1 MRYLCGLLQKLDLNK
16 LKELEKKQEA
26 YKEKIPYEV
35 KYNENFIW
43 QIFYSEPSD
52 KYFMLFPSNETAV
65 EGLFYIIKKKIETQR
80 LKRKELIYVPICQ
93 LDYEKT
99 FLKKSEIEDL
109 ENDLW
114 LFTKE
119 WPSIYE
125 VHNANDE
132 ISLQVV
138 GNTEVFENIKTM
150 YKMVFHSKEEAQRE
164 YKRIKAL
171 FILQSEKPREY
182 QFKTVINE
190 LGELDFF
197 FGIKN
202 INYSNLT
209 DFIKQEYAMKKVEL
223 ENVLNEIMSHE
234 ESLEMLK
241 QTVKRQTEEYMQK
254 EKQIVT
260 FLECKKTFFGRVK
273 YFFQSKKATKK
284 TKEQKIKELVE
295 DKQLKKEEEKTSV
308 TMTDEEYQELLG
320 KQTQYTIET
329 LLKISD
335 ILEKQEQIY
344 KNMQM
349 DLKALENKKEN
360 LDRRIKNA
368 TLYINEIESHKK
380 SIFDFWKYTNKDDV
394 NLLTESEQHEENQVK
409 EKIKKVFDYAEDIE
423 EVGKKIDIRQEEI
436 LGEAE
441 KNAILALQLC
451 PEVFTIAEKE
461 KLLKKDVTLAEKT
474 LKNFRKEQPNEQ
486 ETSVSD
492 FAIFG
497 NRADTQKKL
506 ETLNHT
512 KHREIKRN
520 AFEVFQITEETTAMD
535 LIENIKQYKTLLK
548 ESMEKMTV
556 PIDMPLYI
564 LNEKTEPAR
573 ELEVLCMNAKET
585 LQNNENIETCNLHKY
600 NIKEGMH
607 AIFYSNIIY
616 YHNENQTL
624 PRGMHVTSK
633 VLVDFNQYEV
643 KLIGRKDFRMNEML
657 NEFENRMKLVHVY
670 EYDVQVKK

>member
-1 MRYLCGLLQKLDLNK
+1 MRYLCGLLQKLDFKK
-16 LKELEKKQEA
+16 LQELEKRQEI

-35 KYNENFIW
+35 KYSDNFVW

-52 KYFMLFPSNETAV
+52 RYFMLFPSNENAV

-80 LKRKELIYVPICQ
+80 LRKKELIYVPICQ

-109 ENDLW
+109 ENYLW

-119 WPSIYE
+119 WPAIYE
-125 VHNANDE
+125 VHTANDDTT
-132 ISLQVV
+132 LQVV
-138 GNTEVFENIKTM
+138 GTTEVFENVKTT

-164 YKRIKAL
+164 FKRIKAL
-171 FILQSEKPREY
+171 FILQSEKPKEY

-209 DFIKQEYAMKKVEL
+209 DFIKQEYAMKKLEL

-273 YFFQSKKATKK
+273 YFFQSKKSTKK

-295 DKQLKKEEEKTSV
+295 DKKLKSEEEKASV

-329 LLKISD
+329 LLKISEA
-335 ILEKQEQIY
+335 LEKQEQIY

-394 NLLTESEQHEENQVK
+394 NLLTESEKNEEKQTK
-409 EKIKKVFDYAEDIE
+409 EKIKKAFQYAEDIE
-423 EVGKKIDIRQEEI
+423 EIGKKIDLRQEEI
-436 LGEAE
+436 FGEAE
-441 KNAILALQLC
+441 KNAILALQLS
-451 PEVFTIAEKE
+451 PEIFTIAEKE
-461 KLLKKDVTLAEKT
+461 KLLKKDITLAEKT
-474 LKNFRKEQPNEQ
+474 LKNFRKEEQ
-486 ETSVSD
+486 NTQGEEFSD

-497 NRADTQKKL
+497 NRAETQKKL
-506 ETLNHT
+506 YTLNNT
-512 KHREIKRN
+512 KHRETKRN
-520 AFEVFQITEETTAMD
+520 PFQVLNITEETTATD
-535 LIENIKQYKTLLK
+535 FIENVKNYKTLLK

-556 PIDMPLYI
+556 PVDMPVYI
-564 LNEKTEPAR
+564 LNDKTEPAR
-573 ELEVLCMNAKET
+573 NLELVYMNAKET
-585 LQNNENIETCNLHKY
+585 LQSQENLETLNLHKY
-600 NIKEGMH
+600 DLKEGMH

-616 YHNENQTL
+616 YNNENQTL
-624 PRGMHVTSK
+624 PRGMNVTSK
-633 VLVDFNQYEV
+633 VLVDFDKYEV
-643 KLIGRKDFRMNEML
+643 KLIGRKDFRINEML